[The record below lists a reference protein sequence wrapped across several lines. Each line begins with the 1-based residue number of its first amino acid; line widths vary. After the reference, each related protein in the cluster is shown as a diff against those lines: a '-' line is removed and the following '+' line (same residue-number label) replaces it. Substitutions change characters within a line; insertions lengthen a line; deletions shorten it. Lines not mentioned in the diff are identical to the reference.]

1 MPIYCSCHKNTAYTG
16 QNNGYRYGC
25 YFLLMHKTGK
35 SIVLRNLG
43 IGSIIASVRCREY
56 AMTHPFVGY
65 SAYDGVKHCVY
76 YYTIDTHKKFE
87 WPDKMMNVERLVS
100 ALRADRTLKNN
111 LKI

>member
-1 MPIYCSCHKNTAYTG
+1 
-16 QNNGYRYGC
+16 
-25 YFLLMHKTGK
+25 
-35 SIVLRNLG
+35 
-43 IGSIIASVRCREY
+43 
-56 AMTHPFVGY
+56 MTRPFVGY

-76 YYTIDTHKKFE
+76 YYTRDTHKKFE